1 MLHCKVWSAKSVA
14 SWTVRAFPS
23 ASTVSASCATHA
35 TKIGTPGGGFEGGEG
50 GGGLARSLEVE
61 GGERGGDDERALVL
75 NAAAAAADVEPLA
88 GRGAVL
94 APRHRFDRLHA
105 GAGRLGGGG
114 DDDDHGGGLAG
125 DAAGEDAARGGLGVL
140 LAGVS
145 RGVDVARGEAPAV
158 GRARGLEGDGVG
170 VEGPEDGAGEDALR
184 EEAVHDHA
192 AARAD
197 ADDRDAGA
205 VARGGVARGRRRNR
219 RARAATR
226 SQSHRARRSARVRAK
241 RASARGVHPG
251 PRDRDE
257 GHPRRHHDG
266 GRDHDGAKDPRTR
279 MRGAGREC
287 ALEGGGGAK
296 ILIV

>member
-1 MLHCKVWSAKSVA
+1 MIGEIGRLLDGEGFA
-14 SWTVRAFPS
+14 VRVDGERLLRDARDE
-23 ASTVSASCATHA
+23 
-35 TKIGTPGGGFEGGEG
+35 IGTPRGGFEGGEG
-50 GGGLARSLEVE
+50 GGGFARSLEVE

-94 APRHRFDRLHA
+94 EPGHRFDRLHA
-105 GAGRLGGGG
+105 RARRLGGGC

-145 RGVDVARGEAPAV
+145 NGVDVARGEAPAV

-197 ADDRDAGA
+197 ADDRDAGT
-205 VARGGVARGRRRNR
+205 VSLTARGGVARGRRRNR

-226 SQSHRARRSARVRAK
+226 SQSTSARNSARVRAK
-241 RASARGVHPG
+241 RASARSVHPG
-251 PRDRDE
+251 P
-257 GHPRRHHDG
+257 
-266 GRDHDGAKDPRTR
+266 
-279 MRGAGREC
+279 
-287 ALEGGGGAK
+287 
-296 ILIV
+296 